1 MHCASFFGDSKRSA
15 DASARSSQRAARRN
29 TGGRVVVCPL
39 RAANCALSIA
49 LLLCSATAISPAF
62 AAEARFDIPQKSFL
76 VDEVV
81 PIVVSGVPPGGAV
94 AIQLRSSEWESSG
107 DFRADANGV
116 VDLTKTADPMQLF
129 WSAQRSSSRMPP
141 DTWELTAS
149 IGGKTVAT
157 TTVERRAVAPDVK
170 VTRVREHGL
179 VGDFYQPAGEG
190 KHPAIL
196 VLGGSGGGLPP
207 ANGQPGGLSSRGY
220 AVLAL
225 AYFGV
230 EGLPSSLSY
239 IPLEYFATALD
250 WLAAQP
256 SVDPARIGVSG
267 TSRGAEL
274 ALLLASIAPRIR
286 TVIAYMPSS
295 VAISGCC
302 DGRGEPAWTLSGHPV
317 TYILPRMQG
326 DFLARQRAAIPVER
340 IHGAVLLISGT
351 DDQIWASDTMSEEI
365 MNRLRRNNFAF
376 PFQHLSY
383 DHAGHD
389 IGRPFTS
396 TMDVNSVR
404 HPLTGRMIR
413 LGGTP
418 AGTAH
423 ARADSWP
430 KVLAFLDE
438 NLRR

>member
-1 MHCASFFGDSKRSA
+1 MRCASFSGDSKRSA
-15 DASARSSQRAARRN
+15 DA
-29 TGGRVVVCPL
+29 L
-39 RAANCALSIA
+39 RWAFVIA
-49 LLLCSATAISPAF
+49 LLLCMWPAF
-62 AAEARFDIPQKSFL
+62 AGDARFDLPQKSFL

-81 PIVVSGVPPGGAV
+81 PIVVSGLPPGRV
-94 AIQLRSSEWESSG
+94 VTIQLHGPGWESSG
-107 DFRADANGV
+107 DFHADANGV

-129 WSAQRSSSRMPP
+129 WSAQRASSRMPP

-149 IGGKTVAT
+149 VGGKTVAMT
-157 TTVERRAVAPDVK
+157 TFERRAVAPDVK
-170 VTRVREHGL
+170 VTRVHEHGL

-207 ANGQPGGLSSRGY
+207 ANGHPGGLASRGY
-220 AVLAL
+220 SVLSL

-230 EGLPSSLSY
+230 DGLPASLSY
-239 IPLEYFATALD
+239 IPLEYFGTALD
-250 WLAAQP
+250 WLGTQQ
-256 SVDPARIGVSG
+256 SVDPTRIGVIG

-302 DGRGEPAWTLSGHPV
+302 DGRGEPAWTLGGHPV
-317 TYILPRMQG
+317 AYVLPRMQG

-351 DDQIWASDTMSEEI
+351 DDQIWASDMMSEEI

-383 DHAGHD
+383 DHAGHG

-396 TMDVNSVR
+396 TMDVGSVR